1 MVVLRKMRP
10 YGNQIAQKPVN
21 TDQSPN
27 LRQSYDDSKDY
38 QSDARAVALQNVPL
52 DAARMAELKAALANR
67 EYTRAETILVEE
79 INRET
84 ARDAKSPRAAK
95 LLAAAAGIFFLNGEF
110 LNAAISYKK
119 AEAIAPLNPRD
130 RFTLAM
136 AYIKLDRRDWARPEL
151 ERLVADDAKNALY
164 LYWLGRLDYDAQ
176 SYNTAIAKFRQVIQ
190 LDPQM
195 ARAYDNLGLCYD
207 YLGQYDEAIKH
218 YNTAIR
224 LNRKQARPSA
234 WPHLNLAVTLTAKE
248 DLDGAENQLREAL
261 RYDGRLPQ
269 AHYHLG
275 LVLEKR
281 GKYTEAIESLRQ
293 AVTHDPSYAEPHYTM
308 GLIYQRLGEKELAR
322 EEMELFQKL
331 KKR

>member
-1 MVVLRKMRP
+1 MSWKLHHKNHKRHKSISISFLR
-10 YGNQIAQKPVN
+10 VFC
-21 TDQSPN
+21 
-27 LRQSYDDSKDY
+27 L
-38 QSDARAVALQNVPL
+38 VALVVGNCLAQEIPPNNPLAANLPL
-52 DAARMAELKAALANR
+52 DAARMTELKAALNSR
-67 EYTRAETILVEE
+67 DYTRAETILVEE

-95 LLAAAAGIFFLNGEF
+95 LLNAAAGIFFLNGEF

-119 AEAIAPLNPRD
+119 AEAIAPLDLRS

-151 ERLVADDAKNALY
+151 ERLVAEDSKNALH

-176 SYNTAIAKFRQVIQ
+176 NYNAAIAKFQQVIR

-218 YNTAIR
+218 FNTAVG

-234 WPHLNLAVTLTAKE
+234 WPHLNLAITLTAKE
-248 DLDGAENQLREAL
+248 DLTGAENQLREAL

-281 GKYTEAIESLRQ
+281 GKYAEAIESLRQ
-293 AVTHDPSYAEPHYTM
+293 AAAIDPSYPEPHYTM
-308 GLIYQRLGEKELAR
+308 GMIYQRLGEKDLAK

-331 KKR
+331 KKK